1 MSCVWCMASR
11 QKTADLERELRELRM
26 LREELRQT
34 LNVITS
40 QRDFA
45 WRENSTLQDQL
56 AIARR
61 REALQ

>member
-1 MSCVWCMASR
+1 MASR

-45 WRENSTLQDQL
+45 CRENSTLQDQL

-61 REALQ
+61 REAVQ

>member
-1 MSCVWCMASR
+1 MSCVWCLASR
-11 QKTADLERELRELRM
+11 QRIADLERELRELLMR
-26 LREELRQT
+26 REEMRQT
-34 LNVITS
+34 LNLITS